1 MSFGGHMTVAMV
13 RMEFFTCYAIP
24 EANPAMY
31 FGLNLG
37 IMFPLK
43 ILIGIRLYTDV
54 AKHFLG

>member
-1 MSFGGHMTVAMV
+1 MTAAMV

-24 EANPAMY
+24 EANHAMY